1 MISLAYPWFLVLAL
15 LPLLLLAR
23 KPSSEPAEAPV
34 IPVGH
39 WLSDMPG
46 VSTTGQHL
54 SRWRRVV
61 LTIAWL
67 CLVLA
72 LARPQHVGEETQM
85 PVSGRDLMLLV
96 DISPSM
102 EERDMIQQGRSM
114 NRLQA
119 VKRVLDDFI
128 DRRKGDR
135 LGLILFGTTPYV
147 QAPLTFDRETV
158 RTLLDEAGLGMAG
171 RATAIGDAIGLSVKR
186 LRERPREQ
194 RVAILLTD
202 GANTAG
208 EITPDK
214 AGEIAQAA
222 GVRLYTIGIGA
233 ESMVQQGL
241 FGNRRVNPSRDLD
254 EDLLTRLAQQ
264 TGGQYFRARNLEE
277 LEGIYDIIN
286 QLEPIEQDGQFYR
299 PAKDLYVWPAGLAI
313 FLGLIL
319 LTTRLTGSIPLT
331 HKHREANS
339 G

>member
-1 MISLAYPWFLVLAL
+1 MISFAYPWLLVLIL

-23 KPSSEPAEAPV
+23 KPAGKPVEAPV

-39 WLSDMPG
+39 WLTDMPG
-46 VSTTGQHL
+46 VSTAGQ
-54 SRWRRVV
+54 SMPRWRRT
-61 LTIAWL
+61 LLAIGWL

-72 LARPQHVGEETQM
+72 LARPQYVGEEIQM
-85 PVSGRDLMLLV
+85 PVTGRDLMLLV

-102 EERDMIQQGRSM
+102 EERDMIQRGRSL

-135 LGLILFGTTPYV
+135 LGLLLFGTAPYV

-158 RTLLDEAGLGMAG
+158 RTLLAEADLGMAG
-171 RATAIGDAIGLSVKR
+171 RATAIGDAIGLAVKR

-208 EITPDK
+208 EVTPDK
-214 AGEIAQAA
+214 AAEIARAA
-222 GVRLYTIGIGA
+222 SVRLYTIGIGA
-233 ESMVQQGL
+233 ESMTQQGL
-241 FGNRRVNPSRDLD
+241 FGSRQVNPSRDLD
-254 EDLLTRLAQQ
+254 EGLLTRLAQQ

-277 LEGIYDIIN
+277 LEGIYQTID
-286 QLEPIEQDGQFYR
+286 QLEPIDQEGQFYR
-299 PAKDLYVWPAGLAI
+299 PVKDLYAWPAGLAV
-313 FLGLIL
+313 LLWLVLLIS
-319 LTTRLTGSIPLT
+319 RLTGGMT
-331 HKHREANS
+331 HTRTDPEVS
-339 G
+339 RG